1 LDQRSPA
8 IRDAKRQRVSFDDG
22 MSTGRR
28 AQLRL
33 VIDAAAEPITGTLET
48 LSGQAIE
55 FSGWLGFAAAI
66 EQALGRDGGAAPVS
80 QPTGLSSSPAVV
92 PRAEDSSSREWMP
105 SFE

>member
-1 LDQRSPA
+1 
-8 IRDAKRQRVSFDDG
+8 
-22 MSTGRR
+22 MSTDRR

-33 VIDAAAEPITGTLET
+33 VIDAAAEPITGTLECA
-48 LSGQAIE
+48 SGQAIE

-66 EQALGRDGGAAPVS
+66 EQALVRPGGAASGALPGS

-92 PRAEDSSSREWMP
+92 PRAEGSSSREWMP